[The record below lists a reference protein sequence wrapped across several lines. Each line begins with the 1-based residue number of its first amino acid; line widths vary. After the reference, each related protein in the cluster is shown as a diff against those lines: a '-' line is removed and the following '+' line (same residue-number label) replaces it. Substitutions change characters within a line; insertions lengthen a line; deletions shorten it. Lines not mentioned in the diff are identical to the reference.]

1 MVAKVVETRRG
12 RIQEQ
17 MRGEIKAGAWRQ
29 MARDGASGLSLR
41 AIASEMGVTAP
52 ALYRYYPSRDELIT
66 ALIVDAFHALGDALE
81 AARGLAQADVFAEQ
95 FVMMMRDYRA
105 WALAHPAEFTLI
117 YGTPIPGYH
126 APEALTAPAV
136 RRSLAPLLALLVA
149 AAQAGQITPD
159 PAYAPAPPQLRER
172 FRAMLPEAGMEQVPL
187 IALHVG
193 FVSWAHLQ
201 GLIMLELF
209 GHIAPVV
216 GDPQQF
222 YEFEIQVQVGRLGF
236 RPMPS
241 AR

>member
-1 MVAKVVETRRG
+1 MIVIETRRG

-17 MRGEIKAGAWRQ
+17 MRDEIKAVAWRQ

-41 AIASEMGVTAP
+41 AIASEMGLTAP

-66 ALIVDAFHALGDALE
+66 ALIVDAFHALGAALE
-81 AARGLAQADVFAEQ
+81 AARRLASDGDFAAQ
-95 FVMMMRDYRA
+95 FVVMMRDYRA

-136 RRSLAPLLALLVA
+136 RRSLAPLLALLMA
-149 AAQAGQITPD
+149 AAQVGQITPD
-159 PAYAPAPPQLRER
+159 PAYAPAPPQLREP
-172 FRAMLPEAGMEQVPL
+172 FRSMLSAAGGGQVPL
-187 IALHVG
+187 MAMHVG

-216 GDPQQF
+216 GDPEQF
-222 YEFEIQVQVGRLGF
+222 YEFEVQVQVGRIGF
-236 RPMPS
+236 QPLPS